1 MFIITF
7 LRAEVMQRYLM
18 SKDSN
23 VSFCYEII
31 IAIKR
36 QTELSYHLY
45 EFCWSHIFC
54 SSKRH
59 HSRSEVVERIL
70 RVRCHVDAIGNPL
83 RKELRSVLYCMHK
96 MNLL

>member
-7 LRAEVMQRYLM
+7 LRAEVMQLYLM

-70 RVRCHVDAIGNPL
+70 RVRCHVDAIGNPPEKGV
-83 RKELRSVLYCMHK
+83 KECIVLHA
-96 MNLL
+96 